1 MIKLYAVAS
10 EGFDVYYNQALEKY
24 LLDQVE
30 KDEVILYLWRN
41 DRTVVIGKNQD
52 AYSECKIETLTH
64 DGGFLARRI
73 SGGGAVYHDQGNLNF
88 TFLCRKNLF
97 NVERQDEIIL
107 NALNLLGIKAE
118 KNGRNDL
125 TVDGRKFS
133 GHAYYKGK
141 ENCFH
146 HGTVML
152 EVNQEALEKYLNVS
166 MLKLHSKAVKS
177 VRSRVINLK
186 QIRKDLDLN
195 MLKDALI
202 LSFEEMY
209 GSKVLDYPL
218 DKAEI
223 EKNRAFFTDQ
233 EWIYGPA
240 IELKYRKQ
248 ARFDWGTVR
257 ILYDLEDDRIFDLK
271 IYTDAMDQDLADDL
285 EEKLIGRKLNELN
298 ISEDETGDVIRLLK
312 EENHEI

>member
-1 MIKLYAVAS
+1 MTKLYAVAS
-10 EGFDVYYNQALEKY
+10 DRFDVYYNQALEKY
-24 LLDQVE
+24 LLDQVGQ
-30 KDEVILYLWRN
+30 DEIILYLWRN

-52 AYSECKIETLTH
+52 AYSECRIETLTH

-88 TFLCRKNLF
+88 TFLCRKDLF
-97 NVERQDEIIL
+97 DIERQDQIIL
-107 NALNLLGIKAE
+107 DALNSLGIKAE

-125 TVDGRKFS
+125 TIDGRKFS
-133 GHAYYKGK
+133 GHAYYKGR

-146 HGTVML
+146 HGTIML
-152 EVNQEALEKYLNVS
+152 EVNEEALEKYLNVS

-186 QIRKDLDLN
+186 QIREDLDLE

-202 LSFEEMY
+202 LSFKQMY
-209 GSKVLDYPL
+209 GSGISEYPL
-218 DKAEI
+218 DEAEI
-223 EKNRAFFTDQ
+223 EKNRAFFADQ

-257 ILYDLEDDRIFDLK
+257 ILYDLEDDRICDLK

-285 EEKLIGRKLNELN
+285 EERLIGRRLNEL
-298 ISEDETGDVIRLLK
+298 SVSADETGDVISLMK
-312 EENHEI
+312 EVNHEI